1 MSQSDFQAFIQKISS
16 DSALQAALGE
26 RFRPGQDIP
35 AEELISFAGAQ
46 GYSFSVEEAE
56 AELSEDALEGVT
68 GGALTYMKE
77 VTPNPLSTS
86 YFGGLTYSPSTLS
99 FNFPKI

>member
-26 RFRPGQDIP
+26 RFQPGQDIP

-56 AELSEDALEGVT
+56 AELSDEALEGVT
-68 GGALTYMKE
+68 GGYAKISPEL
-77 VTPNPLSTS
+77 VSTS
-86 YFGGLTYSPSTLS
+86 YFGALTYSPTTLS